1 MSPWP
6 AAVAAEPKTLHMLLD
21 ADARLA
27 AAAGGVARFL
37 ADEAGLE
44 TGAAARLQLAVIEAC
59 KHEFKFLAVN
69 HSHLEITFARFR
81 NRLEV
86 ALSHE
91 VDSPSTAGAVPG
103 ERLAG
108 QKPESGNDSAALVG
122 FDRVQHETH
131 GKEIVTRLTKYFA

>member
-6 AAVAAEPKTLHMLLD
+6 AAVGAEPKTLHMLLD

-37 ADEAGLE
+37 ADEVGLE

-59 KHEFKFLAVN
+59 KHDFKFLAVN

-86 ALSHE
+86 SLSHE
-91 VDSPSTAGAVPG
+91 EDSPSPVEPRSG
-103 ERLAG
+103 ERLIS
-108 QKPESGNDSAALVG
+108 QKPESGNDSAALAG

>member
-37 ADEAGLE
+37 SDGAGLE
-44 TGAAARLQLAVIEAC
+44 NGALLRWQSAVIEAC
-59 KHEFKFLAVN
+59 KNAFTHLLGN
-69 HSHLEITFARFR
+69 QSHLEITFTRFS

-86 ALSHE
+86 SFSHPHE
-91 VDSPSTAGAVPG
+91 IGSPDGTPASEHSSDAIGNKGDSTSLPG
-103 ERLAG
+103 
-108 QKPESGNDSAALVG
+108 V
-122 FDRVQHETH
+122 DRVQQETH
-131 GKEIVTRLTKYFA
+131 GNQTVTRLTKYFS

>member
-6 AAVAAEPKTLHMLLD
+6 AAVGAEPKTLHMLLD

-37 ADEAGLE
+37 ADEVGLE

-59 KHEFKFLAVN
+59 KHDFKFLAVN

-86 ALSHE
+86 SLSHE
-91 VDSPSTAGAVPG
+91 EDSPSPVEPRSG
-103 ERLAG
+103 ERLIS
-108 QKPESGNDSAALVG
+108 QKQESGKDSAALAG
-122 FDRVQHETH
+122 FDQVQHETH